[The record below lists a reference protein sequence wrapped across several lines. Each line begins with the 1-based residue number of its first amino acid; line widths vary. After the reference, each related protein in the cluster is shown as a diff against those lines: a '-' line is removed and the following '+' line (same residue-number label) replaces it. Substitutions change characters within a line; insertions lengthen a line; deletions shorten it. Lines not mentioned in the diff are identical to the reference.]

1 MADAYESLSRSR
13 SREDK
18 ANAWMEERLAD
29 YELTDAQMKWWNASL
44 DEATSDEIDEIVKLY
59 ESAAGVKSLNP
70 VMMQYVCKYWTDS
83 YGQQKPD
90 QLLLAAYRA
99 SLHLAK
105 SSALELFSNVLTYIG
120 RSSYQEEHPKSNG
133 GLVLVLINEMEKVLS
148 VAGWCLASGVVSKEQ
163 YASIV
168 EQIFSDK
175 IADISDLVFC
185 ISDVAVTCVVEEDL
199 TEKDEL
205 VFLKCQNLYEIIDV
219 RSDSVFECTTTHV
232 DEEEASHGNED
243 EVIATSRNGQVED
256 EDKDKEDHNS
266 SCGLWKSD
274 KEWNTKGVEAD
285 FDTNLSTHSDVER
298 LNEGVIFSNHQYLGF
313 GQGQGYDG
321 SKSMSI
327 EYCIFLGE
335 NDSEVPSCKGRWKWT
350 NIGILI
356 VSIGKCISE
365 FMFARSLL
373 NTKGKRLGMYDR
385 GGAAWALLLM
395 MLLAPPH
402 RAYTLAKR
410 DDHIIR
416 HERVVN
422 GSGLWR
428 ESKDGRSVS
437 NASFVERKTAAS
449 EASNCAVL
457 SFDWGEDNPYTY
469 QRQTDGEKPFTLTPG
484 CKETQRCLFMPD
496 DKTFNVIAAVSAVF
510 PTFENFLSERS
521 PSIEQ
526 VLANAEIVYDD
537 KSIMNVQGIGTYK
550 GPTGIGEY
558 RTVLQFVEEFGS
570 TAVTKYVAAPSRFF
584 TGIEVLAQEKWYHL
598 NHTLTTK
605 WNFESSFY
613 PCSIVRKRED
623 LKIPQETVKAFS
635 DSAKV
640 SGTVDSVCKTVMEH
654 CTGEL
659 QQYSTTEECISFLGS
674 LPHHDQTCQDKY
686 GEYSAM
692 GSSFMCKY
700 LHHFMIP
707 FSPEVHCAHVG
718 KGLPDVGGNFK
729 CIATDCQK
737 DAAKQLKRRMEPYS
751 SCSERDMNELVQG
764 IIYTLPFCLPSLEMQ
779 VCLSNC
785 TQAINT
791 YLGRF
796 AESGV
801 IDSCDLGEVLG
812 SSRLLSSI
820 SVDAH
825 VLFHLCSG
833 DALLAA
839 DVASSLLL
847 DGHSIPTC
855 SGLNQ
860 YLGSGL
866 RCLGWDWDDISQGM
880 LSEWSAKFKNQR
892 VTQSDDIATAEC
904 HVFTHLYTQY
914 LNIQDHQILDHASN
928 LMQSDIQIHPSGH
941 PVILSHEQVSMA
953 FSKTQSRD
961 GMGGLFGHCEIPG
974 KAAAWMQYKPFLA
987 IAHDTDSKAHKL
999 ARKFVFSTMQ
1009 GLSTKPTAPPA
1020 RDDLFDERGLLDY
1033 DELLLSLGEEHFRA
1047 LLGDISPKS
1056 DSFWTDDV
1064 IDDIRDITK
1073 ASVAWFFP
1081 ESWHRAQGYITGVAY
1096 AGLRQTLGR
1105 KLRDEFISLR
1115 EVIEPLL
1122 PQFNVSASEYLAY
1135 DALID
1140 ALSAVPAANV
1150 VLTRDIVKFIRQ
1162 NPCQMLP
1169 LWNRSPERF
1178 IIEYTRAYP
1187 PFGGFATRSSTSPMG
1202 LRYQIASAN
1211 QDLEVFLNPSSFD
1224 PDRSDLDQVVT
1235 WNFIEG
1241 EGPSSHARSCPGRS
1255 FAVQFVASHAERYF
1269 PNDIT
1274 CANNMKVH
1282 NGVELFED
1290 YIDIADGS
1298 KLQVLKTSTGSNT
1311 LFLFL
1316 HGFPDIPQEF
1326 APIISHL
1333 RAKLNADYWILDG
1346 WSTNKCA
1353 ISGYAEQVASF
1364 ITESKA
1370 KFQYEKIFLVGHG
1383 YGGLVGW
1390 VVAGMLSK
1398 DILSGFISFSP
1409 SPQIYARSLSL
1420 FPLRKVYFY
1429 NLMKPLIGSTYLSSQ
1444 DFQRLDD
1451 ALTNETFW
1459 PEYRDEY
1466 HQMWDEVGAHAL
1478 TCVYRDNY
1486 DVVGGALKL
1495 IDLDVSEEDIEIDV
1509 LLISGEDDR
1518 FYPRKLYHASI
1529 GAIKPQRG
1537 QQLYHKEVYNASHHS
1552 ILHDHSKEASH
1563 HIEMFARS
1571 VNRKQISLWSRITI
1585 PPQVHNS
1592 YYEEVSSDTTT
1603 FYVYI
1608 LTFVIMLTGIIM
1620 ELTIGPMLVG
1630 KLGFSVYLFAQ
1641 VMAATIN
1648 FGCFFAADLITL
1660 PLYTIGL
1667 FKVSLCWT
1675 SFCVYMSRNNLTS
1688 S

>member
-1 MADAYESLSRSR
+1 MPIAIEYLHHQMELKALRIPSLS
-13 SREDK
+13 
-18 ANAWMEERLAD
+18 
-29 YELTDAQMKWWNASL
+29 T
-44 DEATSDEIDEIVKLY
+44 T
-59 ESAAGVKSLNP
+59 G
-70 VMMQYVCKYWTDS
+70 
-83 YGQQKPD
+83 
-90 QLLLAAYRA
+90 
-99 SLHLAK
+99 
-105 SSALELFSNVLTYIG
+105 
-120 RSSYQEEHPKSNG
+120 
-133 GLVLVLINEMEKVLS
+133 EKRK
-148 VAGWCLASGVVSKEQ
+148 SGVG
-163 YASIV
+163 
-168 EQIFSDK
+168 
-175 IADISDLVFC
+175 
-185 ISDVAVTCVVEEDL
+185 
-199 TEKDEL
+199 
-205 VFLKCQNLYEIIDV
+205 
-219 RSDSVFECTTTHV
+219 R
-232 DEEEASHGNED
+232 
-243 EVIATSRNGQVED
+243 
-256 EDKDKEDHNS
+256 
-266 SCGLWKSD
+266 
-274 KEWNTKGVEAD
+274 
-285 FDTNLSTHSDVER
+285 
-298 LNEGVIFSNHQYLGF
+298 
-313 GQGQGYDG
+313 
-321 SKSMSI
+321 
-327 EYCIFLGE
+327 IFLGE
-335 NDSEVPSCKGRWKWT
+335 DDSEVPNCKGRPGMKWKWS
-350 NIGILI
+350 NIGILL
-356 VSIGKCISE
+356 VSVGKWISE
-365 FMFARSLL
+365 FMFARARSLL
-373 NTKGKRLGMYDR
+373 NTKEKRPGSMYDR
-385 GGAAWALLLM
+385 GGGASALLLM

-402 RAYTLAKR
+402 RAYTLAKL
-410 DDHIIR
+410 
-416 HERVVN
+416 N
-422 GSGLWR
+422 GSGVWR
-428 ESKDGRSVS
+428 ENKYGRSLS
-437 NASFVERKTAAS
+437 NASFVERETAAS

-457 SFDWGEDNPYTY
+457 SFDWGVDNPYTY
-469 QRQTDGEKPFTLTPG
+469 KRQRDGEKPFTLTPG

-496 DKTFNVIAAVSAVF
+496 DKAFNVIASADAVF
-510 PTFENFLSERS
+510 PTFENIISERS

-526 VLANAEIVYDD
+526 VLANSEIVYDD
-537 KSIMNVQGIGTYK
+537 KSIMKILGIGTYK

-558 RTVLQFVEEFGS
+558 RIIPQFVAENEREELTKFVASPNRFS
-570 TAVTKYVAAPSRFF
+570 TNFDLVNR
-584 TGIEVLAQEKWYHL
+584 EKWNHL

-605 WNFESSFY
+605 WNFEYSYY
-613 PCSIVRKRED
+613 PCSLLRKRED
-623 LKIPQETVKAFS
+623 LEFPPETAKAFS

-640 SGTVDSVCKTVMEH
+640 SGTVDSVCKKVMEH
-654 CTGEL
+654 CTGAL
-659 QQYSTTEECISFLGS
+659 QQYNTTEECVSFLGS
-674 LPHHDQTCQDKY
+674 LPHHDETCQDTY

-707 FSPEVHCAHVG
+707 FSPETHCAHSG
-718 KGLPDVGGNFK
+718 KGLPDANGNFK
-729 CIATDCQK
+729 CVATDCQK
-737 DAAKQLKRRMEPYS
+737 DAAKQLTGQMEPSSS
-751 SCSERDMNELVQG
+751 SCSERDMDELVQG

-801 IDSCDLGEVLG
+801 IDSCDSGEVLG

-860 YLGSGL
+860 YLGTGL
-866 RCLGWDWDDISQGM
+866 RCLGWDWDDVSQGM
-880 LSEWSAKFKNQR
+880 YYEWSKNKKYKYQR
-892 VTQSDDIATAEC
+892 ATQSDDIATAEC

-914 LNIQDHQILDHASN
+914 LNIQDNQILDHASN
-928 LMQSDIQIHPSGH
+928 LLQSDIQIHPSGH

-953 FSKTQSRD
+953 FEQTQSRD
-961 GMGGLFGHCEIPG
+961 GMGVLFGHCEIPG

-987 IAHDTDSKAHKL
+987 IAQDTDSKAHKL

-1033 DELLLSLGEEHFRA
+1033 DELFLSLGEENFRA

-1105 KLRDEFISLR
+1105 RLRDEFISLR

-1122 PQFNVSASEYLAY
+1122 PQFNVSASDEYLAY

-1140 ALSAVPAANV
+1140 ALSAVPLPLV
-1150 VLTRDIVKFIRQ
+1150 ILTRDIVKFIRQ
-1162 NPCQMLP
+1162 DPCQMLP

-1187 PFGGFATRSSTSPMG
+1187 PFGGFATRSGTSSMG
-1202 LRYQIASAN
+1202 LRYQLASAN
-1211 QDLEVFLNPSSFD
+1211 RDPEVFLNPLSFN

-1241 EGPSSHARSCPGRS
+1241 RGESSHARSCPARS
-1255 FAVQFVASHAERYF
+1255 FAVQFAASHAERYF

-1274 CANNMKVH
+1274 CANNMKVYS
-1282 NGVELFED
+1282 GVELFKD
-1290 YIDIADGS
+1290 DAGITDGDR
-1298 KLQVLKTSTGSNT
+1298 LQVLKTSTGSST

-1333 RAKLNADYWILDG
+1333 QSELEADYWMLNG
-1346 WSTNKCA
+1346 WSTSKCK
-1353 ISGYAEQVASF
+1353 ISGYAEQVANF
-1364 ITESKA
+1364 ITESKT
-1370 KFQYEKIFLVGHG
+1370 KFQYEKVFLVGHD

-1398 DILSGFISFSP
+1398 NILSGFISFAP
-1409 SPQIYARSLSL
+1409 SPQVFAKSLSMI
-1420 FPLRKVYFY
+1420 PLQKVYFY

-1444 DFQRLDD
+1444 DFQQLDD

-1495 IDLDVSEEDIEIDV
+1495 ADLDVSEEDIETDV

-1529 GAIKPQRG
+1529 GVMKPQRG
-1537 QQLYHKEVYNASHHS
+1537 QRLSHTEVYHASHHS

-1585 PPQVHNS
+1585 PPQVHSS
-1592 YYEEVSSDTTT
+1592 YYQEVSSDTTT

-1608 LTFVIMLTGIIM
+1608 LTFVVMLTGIIM

-1630 KLGFSVYLFAQ
+1630 KLGFGVYLFAQ

-1648 FGCFFAADLITL
+1648 FGCFFAANLITL
-1660 PLYTIGL
+1660 PLYTVGL

-1675 SFCVYMSRNNLTS
+1675 SFCVYMSRINLTS